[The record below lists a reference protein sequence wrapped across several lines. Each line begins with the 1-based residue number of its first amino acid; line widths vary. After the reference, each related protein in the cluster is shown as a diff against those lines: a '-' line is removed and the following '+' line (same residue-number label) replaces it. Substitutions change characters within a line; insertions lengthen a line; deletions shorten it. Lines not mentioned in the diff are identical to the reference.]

1 MKSLNRSL
9 VLGLSACALVVIGAT
24 SWGSPLSGTAATPM
38 PLIQAPQTPP
48 QPAPDP
54 AQQAPAPDQAQQ
66 TPAKSASFTGTVVK
80 NGDQYVLRDSSGQV
94 YKLDDSTRAQQF
106 EGKQVKVTGTLD
118 ADSKMIHVDNIESAQ
133 G

>member
-1 MKSLNRSL
+1 MKE
-9 VLGLSACALVVIGAT
+9 
-24 SWGSPLSGTAATPM
+24 
-38 PLIQAPQTPP
+38 
-48 QPAPDP
+48 
-54 AQQAPAPDQAQQ
+54 
-66 TPAKSASFTGTVVK
+66 
-80 NGDQYVLRDSSGQV
+80 GDQYVLRDSSGQV